1 MKRRR
6 HQARAFTTEQTV
18 FVMGPSA
25 SRTTLIATS
34 KLVVTSNV
42 GEQTGGD
49 DNDDDDDVISV
60 TSHDSVPSGILAIA

>member
-1 MKRRR
+1 
-6 HQARAFTTEQTV
+6 
-18 FVMGPSA
+18 MGPSA

-60 TSHDSVPSGILAIA
+60 TSHDSVPSGILVIA